1 MSDESKHFS
10 FPGPIVKRRGNFD
23 DRLRPENIERFA
35 REMKSNFDKHKV
47 CGLVVGL
54 PLADGDG
61 ALSPFALEVIET
73 MSLVANCSNIWED
86 VNPTLHAS
94 EIVTLNQNY
103 RAAPE
108 LVAASNSLAS
118 HFIER
123 RHKDLESVSTNTG
136 EIHIYG
142 NEDALHE
149 GVKIA
154 NILKQQ
160 NKRGIPFSEMAVLA
174 RTKPCLQA

>member
-1 MSDESKHFS
+1 MGTKVCGFAMSDESKHFS

-94 EIVTLNQNY
+94 EIVTLNQDSILTNDTSFVY
-103 RAAPE
+103 TFWDERFTTSTARKIARSRQKSKEKYLQAKDSIAAT
-108 LVAASNSLAS
+108 LILGNFLSC
-118 HFIER
+118 IDR
-123 RHKDLESVSTNTG
+123 G
-136 EIHIYG
+136 EI
-142 NEDALHE
+142 
-149 GVKIA
+149 
-154 NILKQQ
+154 
-160 NKRGIPFSEMAVLA
+160 
-174 RTKPCLQA
+174 